1 MDFRL
6 RTQDERLRGEVR
18 GWLAQHY
25 PDGFGEAGR
34 STVDL
39 HHDETWRFARTF
51 ARKLAARGWLAPG
64 WPVEHGGA
72 AMDPME
78 QFVFK
83 RELALHDAPTT
94 GSESAVEI
102 LGPVFLRHMTDEQ
115 KARHLRPISSGDV
128 VWCQGYSEPEA
139 GSDLAS
145 LRTRAVRDG
154 DEYVINGTKIWTSRA
169 HRANWIL
176 LLVRTDPDAPKWAG
190 ISMLMAK
197 LDTPGITIRPIK
209 NLLGHVTFNQIFLDD
224 VHVPIGH
231 LVGEENHGWKL
242 TTQSLASERSLI
254 GGLAKS
260 ANHLAQLVE
269 ACSLHPASGG
279 GRVID
284 LPPVRRRLADLRI
297 AMEVGN
303 LMSCR
308 VASMTTKGGDTT
320 YEASMVKV
328 FGSELQVKIAG
339 DAMSILGISGLLSS
353 DDPRAPFDGMF
364 SEAYQF
370 APVMPIG
377 GGTNEIQRNIIAQR
391 GLGLPKNRRQ
401 AL

>member
-1 MDFRL
+1 VDFRL
-6 RTQDERLRGEVR
+6 RAQDEKLRGEVR
-18 GWLAQHY
+18 AWLAQHY
-25 PDGFGEAGR
+25 PNGFGPVGR

-39 HHDETWRFARTF
+39 HDEETWRFARDF
-51 ARKLAARGWLAPG
+51 ARKLAAKGWLAPG
-64 WPVEHGGA
+64 WPVQHGGSG
-72 AMDPME
+72 MDPME

-83 RELALHDAPTT
+83 REMALHEAPVTA
-94 GSESAVEI
+94 SESAVEI
-102 LGPVFLRHMTDEQ
+102 LGPVFLKHMTEDQ
-115 KARHLRPISSGDV
+115 KARHLRPISSGEI

-169 HRANWIL
+169 HRADWIL

-224 VHVPIGH
+224 VQVPVSH
-231 LVGEENHGWKL
+231 LVGEENQGWKL

-254 GGLAKS
+254 GGVAKS
-260 ANHLAQLVE
+260 SNHVAQLVE
-269 ACSLHPASGG
+269 HCSAQPASGG
-279 GRVID
+279 RRLID
-284 LPPVRRRLADLRI
+284 LPPVRRRLTDLRI
-297 AMEVGN
+297 AVEVGN

-308 VASMTTKGGDTT
+308 VASLTTKGRDTT
-320 YEASMVKV
+320 CEGSMVKV
-328 FGSELQVKIAG
+328 FGSELQVKVAR
-339 DAMSILGISGLLSS
+339 DAVSILGVTGLLST
-353 DDPRAPFDGMF
+353 DDPQASFEGMF

-391 GLGLPKNRRQ
+391 GLGLPRK
-401 AL
+401 